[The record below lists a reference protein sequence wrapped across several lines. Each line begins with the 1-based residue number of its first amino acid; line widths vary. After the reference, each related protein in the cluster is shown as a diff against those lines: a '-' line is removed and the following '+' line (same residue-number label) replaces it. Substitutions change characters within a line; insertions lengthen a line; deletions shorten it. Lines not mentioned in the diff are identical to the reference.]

1 MAEDFMPLLGWDYV
15 ELWVGN
21 AKQAA
26 FFYEHALGFSR
37 TAYSGPETGVRDR
50 ASYLLEQDAIRLV
63 VTSALREEHE
73 ITKHHARHGDGVKDI
88 ALTVPDA
95 TEAYRQAVQ
104 RGARGVVEPYRADD
118 EHGTLELAAIATY
131 GDTIHT
137 FVNRA
142 DYAGPFKPG
151 YVSLSANGQANRG
164 VGLTNIDH
172 IVGNVELGRMN
183 DWVEYYERVFGM
195 TEMIHFSDEDI
206 STEYSALMSKV
217 MADGEGKI
225 KFPINEPA
233 EGKRKSQIEE
243 YIEFYGGAGAQHI
256 ALATTNI
263 VEAVEALKERG
274 MIFLDTPDAY
284 YEDVSERVGEI
295 DEDYA
300 DLRRHKILADR
311 DDDGYLLQIFTKT
324 AQDRP
329 TVFFEV
335 IERHGARGFGDGNF
349 KALFEAIEREQ
360 ALRGN
365 L

>member
-1 MAEDFMPLLGWDYV
+1 MAEDFMPLDGWDHL
-15 ELWVGN
+15 EFWVGN

-26 FFYEHALGFSR
+26 YFYEHAMGFTR
-37 TAYSGPETGVRDR
+37 TAYAGPETGVRDR
-50 ASYLLEQDAIRLV
+50 AAYVMQQGDIRLV
-63 VTSALREEHE
+63 LTSPLREESD
-73 ITKHHARHGDGVKDI
+73 IAKHHARHGDGVKDI

-104 RGARGVVEPYRADD
+104 RGARGVAEPARLED
-118 EHGTLELAAIATY
+118 EFGTIETAAIATY

-137 FVNRA
+137 FVDRK
-142 DYAGPFKPG
+142 DYNGPFKPG
-151 YVSLSANGQANRG
+151 YVSVSSNGSSRAG
-164 VGLTNIDH
+164 VGLLNVDH

-183 DWVEYYERVFGM
+183 HWVEYYERVFGM
-195 TEMIHFSDEDI
+195 TEMISFSDDDI

-256 ALATTNI
+256 ALASENI
-263 VEAVEALKERG
+263 VLTVEALKERG

-284 YEDVSERVGEI
+284 YEDVGDRIGDI
-295 DEDYA
+295 DEDWA

-324 AQDRP
+324 VQDRP
-329 TVFFEV
+329 TMFFEV

>member
-50 ASYLLEQDAIRLV
+50 ASYLLEQGAIRLV

-360 ALRGN
+360 AMRGN